1 MLARHGLGEGYE
13 IDQHT
18 WGAQLRI
25 AGDAVHGQDSC
36 MQPIQVGLQ
45 DKTTD
50 RGALVTSL
58 GAQEDEGIDVYT
70 SATKLAPMRRDVVT
84 R

>member
-1 MLARHGLGEGYE
+1 
-13 IDQHT
+13 
-18 WGAQLRI
+18 
-25 AGDAVHGQDSC
+25 